1 MRYRFLHL
9 VQDIVLRIKQ
19 ELIDFALTLSGA
31 AADCPFEGDSETT
44 VLRHSDTGKWF
55 GIIMLHNGEH
65 IVNLKCEPLHADF
78 LRGVYKGVTPA
89 YHMNKTNWI
98 SVALDEAD
106 DDEIKALLD
115 MSYALTMPKVKK
127 ASK

>member
-1 MRYRFLHL
+1 M
-9 VQDIVLRIKQ
+9 IKQ

-55 GIIMLHNGEH
+55 GIIMLHNGGY

-89 YHMNKTNWI
+89 YHMNKVHWN
-98 SVALDEAD
+98 SVYLDSD
-106 DDEIKALLD
+106 VPDDEIKNMVD
-115 MSYALTMPKVKK
+115 ESFRLTGRKR
-127 ASK
+127 